1 MHEQSIME
9 KNTLKI
15 SLLKKIVIWA
25 QILLQIAFPLLVLP
39 AHASSGPGATE
50 TDMSDASTLS
60 ASLASSAAQNGADAM
75 KNTATHLATTHAAS
89 TVEEWLSHFGTAQVT
104 LDVDD
109 NGNWDN
115 SAFDFLAP
123 LYDNKKSVLFTQLG
137 IRAPD
142 GRTTGNIGL
151 GVRTFY
157 VRDWMFG
164 GNVFFDD
171 DFTGEN
177 RRIGFGAEAWTNYLK
192 LSANTYI
199 GTSQWH
205 NSGDFDNYNEK
216 PADGYDVRAEGYLPS
231 FPQLGAKL
239 MYEQYYG
246 DNVAL
251 FDKDHLQSNPS
262 AVTVGLNY
270 TPVPLITAGIDY
282 KRGQDSMD
290 EMKFSLNFHYALD
303 SSWQSQISPEQVA
316 TRRSLAGS
324 RYDLVDRNNEII
336 LQYKKKATSKAVAD
350 MTLATIKNNSPA
362 DGTSADTV
370 TLHAVTADGKPA
382 AHAAIVWTVSGNA
395 ALSNTNSVTD
405 ANGNTSVNLTNT
417 TAGQVIV
424 TATSGS
430 VVRTTSAAFNLL
442 VANLDLVVTKDNSIA
457 DGTDQNAAQVQVKDA
472 SGKGLSGVAISWKVG
487 NGATIVSSDKA
498 TNSSGVATIHLSS
511 TTPGA
516 IKLSASAGNKTDSVN
531 STFVSQTVAAVAV
544 TMTTNNSP
552 ADGSTANVAQA
563 LVTSASG
570 QPMAGV
576 SVTWNVGTATA
587 TTPLTVTTN
596 ASGIATVSLTDTTAE
611 TVAVIAS
618 AGGKSGSASA
628 VFTAVPVNDVAVTM
642 TTNNSPADGS
652 TVNVAQALVTSASG
666 QPMPGV
672 SVTWNVG
679 TATASA
685 GGKSGSASAA
695 FTAVPVN
702 DVAVTMTTNNSPADG
717 NTANVAQAL
726 VTSASGQP
734 MPGVSVTW
742 NVGTATATT
751 PLNVTTN
758 AIGVA
763 TVSLTDTTAE
773 AITVSATAGGKTG
786 SAIAVFSV
794 VPVSSVA
801 VTITTNNSPA
811 DGSTANVAQ
820 ALVTSASG
828 QPMPGVSV
836 TWNVGTATATTPLT
850 VTTDA
855 SGLATVS
862 LTDTT
867 AETVAV
873 IASAG
878 GKSGNASATFTSVSL
893 KAVSVSLSSVGRG
906 NAADPGITTALVK
919 DINGNPVAG
928 ATVIWSNPANGFIH
942 CNSGQSVTDAQGQA
956 TQTCYAVSGN
966 VFGFST
972 TVTVDPQDTVDPS
985 TPVTATNTRDYLL

>member
-15 SLLKKIVIWA
+15 SLLKKIIIWA

-142 GRTTGNIGL
+142 GRTTGNIGV

-350 MTLATIKNNSPA
+350 KTLATIKNNSPA

-563 LVTSASG
+563 LVTTASG
-570 QPMAGV
+570 QPMPGV

-611 TVAVIAS
+611 TVTVSAS

-679 TATASA
+679 TATA
-685 GGKSGSASAA
+685 
-695 FTAVPVN
+695 
-702 DVAVTMTTNNSPADG
+702 
-717 NTANVAQAL
+717 
-726 VTSASGQP
+726 
-734 MPGVSVTW
+734 
-742 NVGTATATT
+742 TT
-751 PLNVTTN
+751 PLTVTTN
-758 AIGVA
+758 AIGIA

-828 QPMPGVSV
+828 QPMAGVSV

-862 LTDTT
+862 LTDAT